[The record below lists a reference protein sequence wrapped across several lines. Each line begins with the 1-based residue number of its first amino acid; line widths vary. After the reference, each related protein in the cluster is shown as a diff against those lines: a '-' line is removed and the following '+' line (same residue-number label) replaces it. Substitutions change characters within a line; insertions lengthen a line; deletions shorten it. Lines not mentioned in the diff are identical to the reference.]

1 MSEDRPDP
9 DATELPSTEAAP
21 PPSGNHQQI
30 GPYRLLQKLGEGG
43 MGEVWL
49 AEQQEPVQRKV
60 ALKIIKQGMDTKQ
73 VVARFEAERQALAM
87 MDHPAVAKVFDAGTT
102 PRGRPYFVMEYVKG
116 VPITEHCDRHRLTHR
131 ERLDLF
137 MQVCEGVQ
145 HAHQKAI
152 IHRDL
157 KPTNVLV
164 SEQDGKRLPKIIDFG
179 VAKATAQKLTEKT
192 LFTEL
197 GVLIGTPEYMSPEQ
211 ADLTGEDVDTRTDVY
226 SLGVI
231 LYELLVGALPFDSKE
246 LRSGG
251 YDGIRKK
258 IREEDPHKPST
269 RLSTLGD
276 RSTESAKCRG
286 VDLPTLQRQLAGDL
300 DWITMR
306 ALEKDRSRRYGSPMD
321 FAADIERYL
330 KHEPVLAS
338 PPSAIYRTRKFVR
351 RHRVGVAV
359 AATGLLVLL
368 AFAATMT
375 VQARRIALERDRAN
389 QELARADRIAKFMGG
404 IVANARPAQIGE
416 TLREDLRE
424 ILAGA
429 HRATGMPEQEI
440 QSAIESFDELF
451 DEVSFTDASLRMID
465 RGILEP
471 ATTAIEEKLDDDPS
485 LAALLY
491 FRIATMYYRLAMYEN
506 AEACA
511 RAALEL
517 NRQLNG
523 DEDRQSLKIANWL
536 AAVLWR
542 QQRYSEAEELALDTL
557 EKGERL
563 FGSEDVVVSWSL
575 RRLGVIYGSQGRHEE
590 SNRMHERVLEASRRI
605 HGEDSLNFL
614 GAMNNLA
621 NGYYAVARY
630 DEAESLYLEA
640 IEGYRR
646 KNQRY
651 GIAETMGNVG
661 NVQAVQGRLAEAE
674 KSYLEG
680 IEACSSHYGNDHH
693 YTVNNILSLSKLYE
707 RQARFHDA
715 AALRREA
722 TETRSRV
729 LGPRHVDTVSATI
742 SLAAILRRLGRNEE
756 SRALLDR
763 VRPFVREELA
773 RQKQT
778 AESLQADV
786 YDRNTYAWSM
796 LTIEPIDLRD
806 PSSALRFALAANEQT
821 GYEDPGFLDT
831 LALAYHLTGDTA
843 KAVETLRRALSALPG
858 EEKSRAE
865 FEKRLSEFEAAL
877 DQGE

>member
-21 PPSGNHQQI
+21 PASGEHEQI

-49 AEQQEPVQRKV
+49 AEQTEPVKRRV

-87 MDHPAVAKVFDAGTT
+87 MDHSSVAKVFDAGTT
-102 PRGRPYFVMEYVKG
+102 PHGRPYFVMEYVKG
-116 VPITEHCDRHRLTHR
+116 VPITEHCDRHRLTNR

-137 MQVCEGVQ
+137 CEVCEGVQ

-157 KPTNVLV
+157 KPSNVLV
-164 SEQDGKRLPKIIDFG
+164 TEQDGKRLPKIIDFG

-192 LFTEL
+192 VYTEL

-211 ADLTGEDVDTRTDVY
+211 AELTGEDVDTRTDVY
-226 SLGVI
+226 SLGVM

-251 YDGIRKK
+251 YEGIRKK
-258 IREEDPHKPST
+258 IREEEPHKPST

-276 RSTESAKCRG
+276 QSTESAKCRH
-286 VDLPTLQRQLAGDL
+286 VDLPTLQRQLRGDL

-306 ALEKDRSRRYGSPMD
+306 ALEKDRSRRYASPTE
-321 FAADIERYL
+321 FSADIERYL

-338 PPSAIYRTRKFVR
+338 PPSAIYRTRKFAR

-359 AATGLLVLL
+359 VTAALLVLV

-375 VQARRIALERDRAN
+375 VQARRIARERDRAN
-389 QELARADRIAKFMGG
+389 RELARADRIAKFMGG

-416 TLREDLRE
+416 TLLEDLRE

-429 HRATGMPEQEI
+429 HRSAGMPEHEI
-440 QSAIESFDELF
+440 QSAIDSFDELF
-451 DEVSFTDASLRMID
+451 DEVSITDASLRMID
-465 RGILEP
+465 RGILDP
-471 ATTAIEEKLDDDPS
+471 ATTAIDEKLGDDPS

-491 FRIATMYYRLAMYEN
+491 FRIATMYYRLAMYEK
-506 AEACA
+506 AETCA

-563 FGSEDVVVSWSL
+563 FGSEDVEVAWSL
-575 RRLGVIYGSQGRHEE
+575 RRLSVIYGSQGRHEE
-590 SNRMHERVLEASRRI
+590 SNRLHERVLETMRQI
-605 HGEDSLNFL
+605 YGEDSLYTM

-621 NGYYAVARY
+621 NGYNAVARY
-630 DEAESLYLEA
+630 EEAESLYLEA

-661 NVQAVQGRLAEAE
+661 NVRFAQGRLAEAE
-674 KSYLEG
+674 KAYLEA
-680 IEACSSHYGNDHH
+680 IEECRGHYGNDHH
-693 YTVNNILSLSKLYE
+693 YTVNNLLALSSLYE
-707 RQARFHDA
+707 RQGRFHDA
-715 AALRREA
+715 VTLRREA
-722 TETRSRV
+722 ADTRSRV
-729 LGPRHVDTVSATI
+729 LGASHLDTVSATI
-742 SLAAILRRLGRNEE
+742 SLAVVLKRVGHDDE
-756 SRALLDR
+756 SRALLNR
-763 VRPFVREELA
+763 VRPFVSEQLV
-773 RQKQT
+773 RQRQR
-778 AESLQADV
+778 AESPQADAN
-786 YDRNTYAWSM
+786 DRHTYAWSL

-806 PSSALRFALAANEQT
+806 PPSALQFALAANDQT
-821 GYEDPGFLDT
+821 DYADPSYLDT
-831 LALAYHLTGDTA
+831 LALAYHLTGDATR
-843 KAVETLRRALSALPG
+843 AVETQRAALMALPTQ
-858 EEKSRAE
+858 EKSRSG
-865 FEKRLSEFEAAL
+865 FEKRLAEYEAAL
-877 DQGE
+877 AQGK